1 MSFID
6 THGGLIAVACV
17 IGFFALVGWWSDRRK
32 WKRMMRENATV
43 EARREVPP
51 NPSDG

>member
-32 WKRMMRENATV
+32 WKRMMKENAKCAGTD
-43 EARREVPP
+43 A
-51 NPSDG
+51 SGKKL